1 MDYKQSRVV
10 SALAEAYRRDQDVPH
25 EDRVSPIKRFYYR
38 EKLGAVSALFGL
50 SIEFCGTN
58 EGGVEEYLVQHVTVP
73 AHAMFDVLEEFNPE
87 WVTAPVRAAAVQIL
101 LSDPAPALADTEQAF
116 DRALAC
122 SLKLIARG
130 DQPHNWVWE
139 TALSVL
145 LNAARYEQCGE
156 FHDVKYNLLEAR
168 IDRA

>member
-1 MDYKQSRVV
+1 MDYKHSRVV
-10 SALAEAYRRDQDVPH
+10 SALAEAYRREQDVPH
-25 EDRVSPIKRFYYR
+25 EDRVSPLKRFCYR
-38 EKLGAVSALFGL
+38 EMLGAVATLFGL
-50 SIEFCGTN
+50 GIEFCGTN

-101 LSDPAPALADTEQAF
+101 LSDTARMDNEQDF

-130 DQPHNWVWE
+130 DQPQNWVWE
-139 TALSVL
+139 TALSAL
-145 LNAARYEQCGE
+145 LNAARYEQGGE
-156 FHDVKYNLLEAR
+156 FPDVKYNLLEAR